1 MSPRRVGERPFCRQS
16 RLRTRAQIAH
26 LRAHGDDVV
35 GRLCIV
41 RALMPP
47 PDERRRVG
55 IVVSRRFSGKAVVR
69 NRARRL
75 LREAYRQV
83 HPELEPAWVM
93 LIPRRAIQ
101 KTNIHYVVPELRRLC
116 RRLSILQ
123 QCPTPE

>member
-1 MSPRRVGERPFCRQS
+1 MPPRGVGEKPFCRQS
-16 RLRTRAQIAH
+16 RLRTRAQISH
-26 LRAHGDDVV
+26 LRKHGDDTV
-35 GRLCIV
+35 GRLCVV
-41 RALMPP
+41 RASIPP
-47 PDERRRVG
+47 PDGRRRVG

-83 HPELEPAWVM
+83 YPELVPAWVM